1 MTRARNLMRVGSR
14 ALMITTVVREARQAR
29 RDGDKL
35 RLLDALVNGLA
46 VVIAVAIIVRE
57 IREHSGNA
65 DAAIEEAQP

>member
-1 MTRARNLMRVGSR
+1 MSKARNILRVGSR
-14 ALMITTVVREARQAR
+14 ALMITTVLREARQAR

-57 IREHSGNA
+57 IREHSGDA
-65 DAAIEEAQP
+65 DEAIEEAEL